1 MDSLEEKA
9 ESGHVRI
16 CTCVYVY
23 NPRFSDTPL
32 PPPPFFFKNEIVIIL
47 SKIEVHSYIL
57 RTECGVRL
65 NLMVNKVEYLY
76 HRHAL
81 FSLHGATSRPRTK
94 RLARSLF

>member
-1 MDSLEEKA
+1 M
-9 ESGHVRI
+9 SGFVHVCM
-16 CTCVYVY
+16 CTI
-23 NPRFSDTPL
+23 PDLAIHPFS

-65 NLMVNKVEYLY
+65 NLMVNKM
-76 HRHAL
+76 